1 MPFIARGPLPRQEPP
16 GPGVGGF
23 LKSIVQAPGSEFG
36 PTPLAM
42 PGMVFQKVGVPALRG
57 LLSRQV
63 EQIIPKARQIGLS
76 LASDVGQ
83 TAQRAEIKP
92 ITKLVQ
98 RNTDK
103 LLAAQ
108 TGKPITLVGF
118 RAEPA
123 RGGPV
128 PGRGTFFSSIP
139 SGARSFGERLAKQS
153 VRGSIRKTQFARQGE
168 IRAKRTDVIKFTN
181 PLVTARSQFGLVS
194 EMVQEASRAPGR
206 LSPSLVRSGSKLLES
221 LRRER
226 PASEA
231 AFTKLDKWLA
241 RALTSQGHD
250 GIIYQA
256 NDEIVDLAGAVTK
269 RAAKP

>member
-1 MPFIARGPLPRQEPP
+1 MPFVARGPLPRQEPP

-63 EQIIPKARQIGLS
+63 EKIIPTVRQSGLP
-76 LASDVGQ
+76 LASE
-83 TAQRAEIKP
+83 TAQRALIKP
-92 ITKLVQ
+92 MTKLVQ

-103 LLAAQ
+103 MSAAQ

-256 NDEIVDLAGAVTK
+256 NDEIVDLAGTVTK

>member
-1 MPFIARGPLPRQEPP
+1 MPLIARGPLPRQEPP

-139 SGARSFGERLAKQS
+139 SGARSYGERLTKPS
-153 VRGSIRKTQFARQGE
+153 VREATRKTQFARG
-168 IRAKRTDVIKFTN
+168 IRAQRTDIIKLAN
-181 PLVTARSQFGLVS
+181 PRVTTRSQFGLVS
-194 EMVQEASRAPGR
+194 DLLQEGR
-206 LSPSLVRSGSKLLES
+206 LSPSLHRTGAKLLAS
-221 LRRER
+221 VQQER
-226 PASEA
+226 PATEV

-241 RALTSQGHD
+241 RALRSQGHD

-256 NDEIVDLAGAVTK
+256 NDEIVDLAGTVTK

>member
-1 MPFIARGPLPRQEPP
+1 MPFVARGPLPRQEPP

-63 EQIIPKARQIGLS
+63 EKIIPTVRQSGLP
-76 LASDVGQ
+76 LASE
-83 TAQRAEIKP
+83 TAQRALIKP
-92 ITKLVQ
+92 MTKLVQ

-103 LLAAQ
+103 MSAAQ

-139 SGARSFGERLAKQS
+139 SGARSYGERLTKPS
-153 VRGSIRKTQFARQGE
+153 VREATRKTQFARG
-168 IRAKRTDVIKFTN
+168 IRAQRTDIIKLAN
-181 PLVTARSQFGLVS
+181 PRVTTRSQFGLVS
-194 EMVQEASRAPGR
+194 DLLQEGR
-206 LSPSLVRSGSKLLES
+206 LSPSLHRTGAKLLAS
-221 LRRER
+221 VQQER
-226 PASEA
+226 PATEV

-241 RALTSQGHD
+241 RAL
-250 GIIYQA
+250 
-256 NDEIVDLAGAVTK
+256 
-269 RAAKP
+269 